1 MTTNLSRTN
10 QDTID
15 TSTMIKKKAIDLS
28 RKSTDLLKTNQ
39 DKTIDTSTMIK
50 KYDVIFLVIASCNY
64 HYNLMKYV
72 MKQYMNRYD
81 NIRTFF
87 IYGKH
92 SNYNGNIKDDND
104 LYFENVEES
113 LRPGILDKTVEAMK
127 HVNQHYEYKY
137 LMRTNLSSFF
147 VLDRFLK
154 YTKTLPQEKCFVGI
168 NGQYYGQTFISG
180 AGYLMSRDVV
190 NYFIENRHL
199 MNDKLPDDVASGI
212 IVSRKFKVMKPEI
225 KWRYDI
231 DHNNNILLE
240 NVDQLPTDEE
250 YFHFRLKNNTER
262 RNRQKDVKNMKY
274 LYERFYLI

>member
-1 MTTNLSRTN
+1 MAIDLSKTN

-15 TSTMIKKKAIDLS
+15 FTKKI
-28 RKSTDLLKTNQ
+28 N
-39 DKTIDTSTMIK
+39 

-64 HYNLMKYV
+64 HYNLMKSV
-72 MKQYMNRYD
+72 MKQYMNKYD

-87 IYGKH
+87 MYGKH
-92 SNYNGNIKDDND
+92 SNYNEDAEDEND

-127 HVNQHYEYKY
+127 YVNQHYEYKY

-154 YTKTLPQEKCFVGI
+154 YIQTLPQEKCFVGI
-168 NGQYYGQTFISG
+168 NGEYYGQTFISG
-180 AGYLMSRDVV
+180 AGYLMTRDVV
-190 NYFIENRHL
+190 DYFVSNRHL
-199 MNDKLPDDVASGI
+199 MNAKLPDDVASGI
-212 IVSRKFKVMKPEI
+212 IVSKKFKVMEPKV

-231 DHNNNILLE
+231 DHDNNILLE
-240 NVDQLPTDEE
+240 NIKQLPDDEE
-250 YFHFRLKNNTER
+250 YFHFRLKNNKER

-274 LYERFYLI
+274 LYEYFYLI